1 MYIPLAG
8 RMNIHAALRLRFFS
22 HKFNFDIYLIQEIN
36 LILMDS
42 LHLSGNEA
50 SQIVLNA
57 QLLDGHAGL
66 LKGKK
71 GTAGIIRK
79 LGYVQ
84 IDTISVINRAHHHI
98 LWTRNNNY
106 SENHLHDLQAKDK
119 LIFEYWTHA
128 MSFIPMEDYRY
139 SLPRVLNF
147 KRPKSKWLKYRFDQS
162 KKHFDYVLNR
172 IKNEGPLSSSNFE
185 NDTRKKGGTWWEWRP
200 TKTALEYLFWQ
211 GDLMISERKNFQKF
225 YDLRERVL
233 PGNVDTA
240 MPTNKELS
248 LYFIKRA
255 LMSLGIASEKEI
267 LKFMQPGKSTVSDLQ
282 IVDKTTMKKT
292 IDELHESGEIISLF
306 IEDDHK
312 TENYALPVNINGITK
327 RKSSAPH
334 IHLLSPF
341 DNLII
346 QRERTRR
353 LFNFDYAIEC
363 YLPPSKRTYGYFVL
377 PILQDNKFV
386 GRLDPK
392 ADRGNGILIINNLV
406 LEDHFKDYDQF
417 IFLFSQK
424 LKSFAEFNNCE
435 KIVIKKCSP
444 ASIKSLLQA
453 SLKRI

>member
-1 MYIPLAG
+1 M
-8 RMNIHAALRLRFFS
+8 
-22 HKFNFDIYLIQEIN
+22 K
-36 LILMDS
+36 S
-42 LHLSGNEA
+42 LQISTKEA

-57 QLLDGHAGL
+57 QLLDGQAEIP
-66 LKGKK
+66 KGKK
-71 GTAGIIRK
+71 GTAGIINK
-79 LGYVQ
+79 LGYIQ
-84 IDTISVINRAHHHI
+84 IDTISMINRAHHHI
-98 LWTRNNNY
+98 LWTRNNSY
-106 SENHLHDLQAKDK
+106 SEKHLHDLQAKEK

-139 SLPRVLNF
+139 SLPRMLNF
-147 KRPKSKWLKYRFDQS
+147 KKPKSKWLKYRFNQS
-162 KKHFDYVLNR
+162 KKYFGYVLDR
-172 IKNEGPLSSSNFE
+172 IKNEGQLCSSDFE
-185 NDTRKKGGTWWEWRP
+185 NDTGKKGGTWWEWKP

-240 MPTNKELS
+240 MPSNKELS
-248 LYFIKRA
+248 LYFIKHA
-255 LMSLGIASEKEI
+255 LASLGVASEKEI

-282 IVDKTTMKKT
+282 IVDKAAMKKT

-312 TENYALPVNINGITK
+312 TENYALPGIINKIAK
-327 RKSSAPH
+327 RKNSASH

-346 QRERTRR
+346 QRERTKR

-363 YLPPSKRTYGYFVL
+363 YLPASKRKYGYFVL
-377 PILQDNKFV
+377 PILWDNEFV

-392 ADRGNGILIINNLV
+392 ADRQNETLIINNLV
-406 LEDHFKDYDQF
+406 LEYNFKDYDEF
-417 IFLFSQK
+417 IFLLSQK
-424 LKSFAEFNNCE
+424 LKSFAEFNNCK

-444 ASIKSLLQA
+444 VSIKSLLQT